1 MPCVIP
7 VASSS
12 RNSALRNKSKRRGE
26 RTEPYTVPV
35 SSCMGA
41 EQLVPTV
48 IFIHDLLYKSSRK
61 STSGT
66 PRPLRIAQRQ
76 ECPAELKAF
85 LKSRSILIKVPFSFI
100 ACCCTQ

>member
-1 MPCVIP
+1 MNHEKEMTQIIQFNRVTREDSLFLSFSCRQVGHT
-7 VASSS
+7 
-12 RNSALRNKSKRRGE
+12 RN
-26 RTEPYTVPV
+26 VPV

-41 EQLVPTV
+41 EHLVPTV

-85 LKSRSILIKVPFSFI
+85 LKSRSILIKVPSPNL
-100 ACCCTQ
+100 